1 MRHSDIRRLTVMALL
16 VAVLAVCSQLAVP
29 VGSVPVTA
37 QTLAVLLIALLLP
50 PKYAALTVLVWVLA
64 GALGL
69 PFFANFKSGFGVLL
83 GPTGGYIYGF
93 IISAWLVSW
102 LAGQQGGKFSLLRS
116 VLACTVG
123 IVLSYLWGAV
133 QLMLLLDLDSYAAAF
148 LLGGVPY
155 IFFEPVK
162 IAAAVLVAR
171 LMWRRGLKRF

>member
-1 MRHSDIRRLTVMALL
+1 MKHFDVHRLTVMALL
-16 VAVLAVCSQLAVP
+16 VAVLVVCSQLVVP
-29 VGSVPVTA
+29 VGSVPITA
-37 QTLAVLLIALLLP
+37 QTMAVLLIALLLT

-102 LAGQQGGKFSLLRS
+102 LAGRQGGKFSWLRTA
-116 VLACTVG
+116 LACTVG
-123 IVLSYLWGAV
+123 IVLSYLLGAV
-133 QLMLLLDLDSYAAAF
+133 QLMLVLDLDSYAAAF

-162 IAAAVLVAR
+162 IAAAILVAR